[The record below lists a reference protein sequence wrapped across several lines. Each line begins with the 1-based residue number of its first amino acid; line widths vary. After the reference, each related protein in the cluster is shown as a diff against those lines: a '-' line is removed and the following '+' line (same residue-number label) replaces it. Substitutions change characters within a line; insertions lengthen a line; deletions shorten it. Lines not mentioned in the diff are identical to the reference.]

1 MEEIEV
7 CWCEHLFMLL
17 TCILLESKKRNKM
30 EFTGSENGDIETL
43 QNGEAKLL
51 CKGDNFQ
58 PDINI

>member
-1 MEEIEV
+1 
-7 CWCEHLFMLL
+7 
-17 TCILLESKKRNKM
+17 M